1 MNARPLLF
9 LLPFL
14 LILPGEVGA
23 QLRRPGIVKV
33 DREDRTKSELVQ
45 EEGAIYLEGMVEGEV
60 LVRVTT
66 SAPVYANLKGE
77 RWMGNLVPEQNAV
90 LLAVGEKAYRVRG
103 RAQQGQVAGWISKAA
118 VTGLPEEFE
127 ENLRQY
133 HERYLIVSEL
143 IENHQIALGMT
154 MAEVMASLG
163 PPDKRNSRL
172 TNEGRSDSLEF
183 VSYKRVPQT
192 TTSLNGLGQPVSVT
206 SYVEVESGRV
216 VVEFSDDVVT
226 TISESEGL
234 NFANARLDVTIPP
247 VVVLF

>member
-1 MNARPLLF
+1 MNARPLLL
-9 LLPFL
+9 LLPFI
-14 LILPGEVGA
+14 LILPGEASA
-23 QLRRPGIVKV
+23 QLRRPGIIKV

-206 SYVEVESGRV
+206 TYVEVESGRV